1 MPSTTIL
8 EEIEAEKT
16 AQQRLRHLSSVS
28 SLPSADLAFIDGFW
42 ERHLADMPGRDGY
55 PEGCLLLLDDVRAV
69 LSGSVGALLVI
80 APQHYN
86 CIEIFDKDHSLIAD
100 WTPETAQER
109 HLRQQLSLQALEEW
123 GPPTEFAKYNILND
137 ERIGSFYSTYN
148 PDAHPCVALEGRI
161 PCHPGAHHKT
171 KGVAVTGSGADVW
184 LKVGTPLLTFYKQLE
199 AESSRG
205 G

>member
-69 LSGSVGALLVI
+69 LSGSVGAILVI
-80 APQHYN
+80 APHTLLMH
-86 CIEIFDKDHSLIAD
+86 ITDFTTASRSSTRITPSSLTGRRRPLKNAICGSSFPSKL
-100 WTPETAQER
+100 WR
-109 HLRQQLSLQALEEW
+109 HMEEH
-123 GPPTEFAKYNILND
+123 
-137 ERIGSFYSTYN
+137 RI
-148 PDAHPCVALEGRI
+148 
-161 PCHPGAHHKT
+161 
-171 KGVAVTGSGADVW
+171 
-184 LKVGTPLLTFYKQLE
+184 
-199 AESSRG
+199 
-205 G
+205 

>member
-80 APQHYN
+80 APQH
-86 CIEIFDKDHSLIAD
+86 ITTASRSSTRGSL
-100 WTPETAQER
+100 PHR
-109 HLRQQLSLQALEEW
+109 
-123 GPPTEFAKYNILND
+123 
-137 ERIGSFYSTYN
+137 
-148 PDAHPCVALEGRI
+148 
-161 PCHPGAHHKT
+161 
-171 KGVAVTGSGADVW
+171 
-184 LKVGTPLLTFYKQLE
+184 
-199 AESSRG
+199 
-205 G
+205 

>member
-16 AQQRLRHLSSVS
+16 AQKRLRHLSSVS

-69 LSGSVGALLVI
+69 LSGSVAVGAILVI

-86 CIEIFDKDHSLIAD
+86 CIEIFDKDHPLIAD

-109 HLRQQLSLQALEEW
+109 QLRQQLSLQALETH
-123 GPPTEFAKYNILND
+123 GRTS
-137 ERIGSFYSTYN
+137 RI
-148 PDAHPCVALEGRI
+148 
-161 PCHPGAHHKT
+161 
-171 KGVAVTGSGADVW
+171 TG
-184 LKVGTPLLTFYKQLE
+184 
-199 AESSRG
+199 
-205 G
+205 

>member
-80 APQHYN
+80 APQH
-86 CIEIFDKDHSLIAD
+86 ITTASRSSTRITPSSL
-100 WTPETAQER
+100 TGRRRP
-109 HLRQQLSLQALEEW
+109 LRNA
-123 GPPTEFAKYNILND
+123 IC
-137 ERIGSFYSTYN
+137 GSSFPS
-148 PDAHPCVALEGRI
+148 
-161 PCHPGAHHKT
+161 
-171 KGVAVTGSGADVW
+171 
-184 LKVGTPLLTFYKQLE
+184 
-199 AESSRG
+199 
-205 G
+205 

>member
-109 HLRQQLSLQALEEW
+109 HLRQQLSLQALETH
-123 GPPTEFAKYNILND
+123 GRTSDNRITKRLIRSGTSSITHPTSRAHRDGQLERGGGHMELGAVGGSHHPH
-137 ERIGSFYSTYN
+137 ERIERRVEARRLG
-148 PDAHPCVALEGRI
+148 VGRLGDQRREQRVLV
-161 PCHPGAHHKT
+161 GA
-171 KGVAVTGSGADVW
+171 
-184 LKVGTPLLTFYKQLE
+184 Q
-199 AESSRG
+199 
-205 G
+205 

>member
-69 LSGSVGALLVI
+69 LSGSVGDGPS
-80 APQHYN
+80 APSSSSRRSTLQLHR
-86 CIEIFDKDHSLIAD
+86 D
-100 WTPETAQER
+100 
-109 HLRQQLSLQALEEW
+109 LRQGSL
-123 GPPTEFAKYNILND
+123 PH
-137 ERIGSFYSTYN
+137 R
-148 PDAHPCVALEGRI
+148 
-161 PCHPGAHHKT
+161 
-171 KGVAVTGSGADVW
+171 
-184 LKVGTPLLTFYKQLE
+184 
-199 AESSRG
+199 
-205 G
+205 

>member
-80 APQHYN
+80 APQH
-86 CIEIFDKDHSLIAD
+86 ITTASRSSTRITPSSL
-100 WTPETAQER
+100 TGRRRP
-109 HLRQQLSLQALEEW
+109 LRNA
-123 GPPTEFAKYNILND
+123 IC
-137 ERIGSFYSTYN
+137 GSSFPSK
-148 PDAHPCVALEGRI
+148 LWR
-161 PCHPGAHHKT
+161 
-171 KGVAVTGSGADVW
+171 SGARR
-184 LKVGTPLLTFYKQLE
+184 P
-199 AESSRG
+199 SSPSTTS
-205 G
+205 

>member
-69 LSGSVGALLVI
+69 LSGSVGALPDVNFADLAAVIGVLVLGEHDVLDVVDRVR
-80 APQHYN
+80 ARR
-86 CIEIFDKDHSLIAD
+86 L
-100 WTPETAQER
+100 
-109 HLRQQLSLQALEEW
+109 AL
-123 GPPTEFAKYNILND
+123 
-137 ERIGSFYSTYN
+137 
-148 PDAHPCVALEGRI
+148 
-161 PCHPGAHHKT
+161 
-171 KGVAVTGSGADVW
+171 
-184 LKVGTPLLTFYKQLE
+184 PLLVHLLGE
-199 AESSRG
+199 AKGIPQVERRLADRFAPVG
-205 G
+205 ERREGAR